1 MKTMGLL
8 ELGQKAL
15 KNQLEALLNADSQ
28 ATDPEILINN
38 WGGVRE
44 YKDD

>member
-1 MKTMGLL
+1 MGLL

-28 ATDPEILINN
+28 ATDQ
-38 WGGVRE
+38 RF
-44 YKDD
+44 